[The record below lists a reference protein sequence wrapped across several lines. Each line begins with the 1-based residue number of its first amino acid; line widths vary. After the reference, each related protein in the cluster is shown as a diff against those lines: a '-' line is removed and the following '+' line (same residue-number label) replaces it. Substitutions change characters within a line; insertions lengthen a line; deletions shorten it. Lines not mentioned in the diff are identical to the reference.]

1 MSEQDQGDTLTLKEV
16 ELDYEADEGQISN
29 YESAQ
34 IQIILGE
41 YLFEASWGK
50 KNFPRQESDIK
61 RLIPPRRASM
71 INCAPQVDPQ
81 GSCSLRWLIGDVPVP
96 PPLSN
101 WL

>member
-41 YLFEASWGK
+41 YLFEAS
-50 KNFPRQESDIK
+50 
-61 RLIPPRRASM
+61 
-71 INCAPQVDPQ
+71 
-81 GSCSLRWLIGDVPVP
+81 
-96 PPLSN
+96 
-101 WL
+101 